1 MTNVIDNQT
10 LENIKTSIAQG
21 WDTLQAISDCM
32 PDVERVETTSS
43 KTDYPAG
50 LGYALVGFDNME
62 QVNEL
67 AKAFNLTPVLLRT
80 RDGASFWHVDG
91 WYIADGALDRLDD
104 YDDDPNFGVYRDAE
118 QAEDERREVVD
129 TVRRDY
135 DENDPDEKEDMEDT
149 LATINENF
157 DKLIEAIKS
166 CDDEHFVVTYGG
178 DVDNFEVIPR
188 YAMQYHDNDVTSWA
202 IGLIN
207 DKDND

>member
-10 LENIKTSIAQG
+10 LENIKSNIAQG
-21 WDTLQAISDCM
+21 WDTLQAIADCM
-32 PDVERVETTSS
+32 PDVEQVETTSS

-50 LGYALVGFDNME
+50 LGYALVGFDDME
-62 QVNEL
+62 QVREL
-67 AKAFNLTPVLLRT
+67 AKVFNLTPVVLRT
-80 RDGASFWHVDG
+80 RDGASFWHVADAY
-91 WYIADGALDRLDD
+91 YIKDEPLDRLDD

-135 DENDPDEKEDMEDT
+135 DENDPDEKEDMEDA
-149 LATINENF
+149 LATINENY

-178 DVDNFEVIPR
+178 DVDNFEVIQR

-207 DKDND
+207 NND

>member
-10 LENIKTSIAQG
+10 LENIKFNIAQG
-21 WDTLQAISDCM
+21 WDTLQAIADCM
-32 PDVERVETTSS
+32 PDVEQVETTSS
-43 KTDYPAG
+43 RTDYPEG
-50 LGYALVGFDNME
+50 LGYALVGFDDME
-62 QVNEL
+62 QVREL

-91 WYIADGALDRLDD
+91 SCMGDGALDRLDD
-104 YDDDPNFGVYRDAE
+104 YDDDPNFVVYCDVE

-149 LATINENF
+149 LATINENY

-178 DVDNFEVIPR
+178 DVDNFEVIQR
-188 YAMQYHDNDVTSWA
+188 YAMQYHDNDVTTWA
-202 IGLIN
+202 IGLIDNN
-207 DKDND
+207 D

>member
-10 LENIKTSIAQG
+10 LENIKINITQG

-91 WYIADGALDRLDD
+91 TYIQDEPLDRMED
-104 YDDDPNFGVYRDAE
+104 YDGDPNFVVCSDVDQVE
-118 QAEDERREVVD
+118 NERMDVVD
-129 TVRRDY
+129 TVRHDY
-135 DENDPDEKEDMEDT
+135 DENDPDEKEEMDDN
-149 LATINENF
+149 LATINESY
-157 DKLIEAIKS
+157 DKLIETIKS
-166 CDDEHFVVTYGG
+166 CDNEHFIVAYDG
-178 DVDNFEVIPR
+178 DVNNFEVIPR
-188 YAMQYHDNDVTSWA
+188 YAMQYHDNDVTTWA
-202 IGLIN
+202 IGLIDNN
-207 DKDND
+207 D